1 MNRISRIFA
10 LVMMAML
17 CTCCGKIGDISV
29 FQYKI
34 KSIGMDSL
42 RSAHGV
48 VSLEVRNNGPKIT
61 ITSVSGR
68 VFQNGMPLG
77 TFSTGSFDLP
87 SQITQ
92 WVDIDG
98 KVGIESNVSIL
109 SLISMVSSFDVKQFS
124 ISFTAEVKMGMVK
137 TQIKRDNIPLSKF
150 IKQ

>member
-1 MNRISRIFA
+1 MKRISRIFA
-10 LVMMAML
+10 LIAALLL

-34 KSIGMDSL
+34 KNIGMDSF

-61 ITSVSGR
+61 VTSVSGT

-77 TFSTGSFDLP
+77 NFKTDSFDLP

-92 WVDIDG
+92 WVDISG
-98 KVGIESNVSIL
+98 NVSIEGNVSIL
-109 SLISMVSSFDVKQFS
+109 SLISMVSSFDVNQFS
-124 ISFTAEVKMGMVK
+124 ISLVAEVKSGMTKV
-137 TQIKRDNIPLSKF
+137 QIKKNNIPLNRF

>member
-1 MNRISRIFA
+1 MKRISRIFA
-10 LVMMAML
+10 LVAVALL
-17 CTCCGKIGDISV
+17 CSCCGKIGDISV

-34 KSIGMDSL
+34 KNIGMDSF

-61 ITSVSGR
+61 ITSVSGT

-77 TFSTGSFDLP
+77 TFSTDSFTLP

-92 WVDIDG
+92 WVDISG
-98 KVGIESNVSIL
+98 NVAIESNVSIL

-124 ISFTAEVKMGMVK
+124 ISFVADVKMGMVK
-137 TQIKRDNIPLSKF
+137 TQIKRDNLPLSRF